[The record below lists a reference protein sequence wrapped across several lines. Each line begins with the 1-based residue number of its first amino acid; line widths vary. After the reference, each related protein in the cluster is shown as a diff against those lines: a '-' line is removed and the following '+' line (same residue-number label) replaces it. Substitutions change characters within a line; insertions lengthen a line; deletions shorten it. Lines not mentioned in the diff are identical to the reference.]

1 MEKEQTYL
9 TVKTSGA
16 NEINIKKSRF
26 IGSVKRVKTEEE
38 AKAFVDQ
45 ITEENKSATHN
56 CYAYMV
62 GQDDH
67 IQRKSDNGEPS
78 GTAGLPILDAIK
90 LKQLHDVAVVVT
102 RYFGGIKLGAGGL
115 IRAYSNATT
124 EAINHVGV
132 VERIL
137 QTKVNITIDYPLL
150 EQLKYHLNQEDIYI
164 DDIQYGANVT
174 VVVAVPADIVAAF
187 KKEIVNLL
195 NDRATIE
202 TGDQEYFEIDYHQ
215 GKDRYKKGSI
225 ELK

>member
-9 TVKTSGA
+9 TVKTSGS
-16 NEINIKKSRF
+16 NEIDIKKSRF
-26 IGSVKRVKTEEE
+26 IGSVKRVKTEAE
-38 AKAFVDQ
+38 AKEFVAQ
-45 ITEENKSATHN
+45 IIEENKSATHN
-56 CYAYMV
+56 CFAYMV

-124 EAINHVGV
+124 EAINKVGV

-137 QTKVNITIDYPLL
+137 QTKINIEIEYSLL
-150 EQLKYHLNQEDIYI
+150 EQLKYFLEQSDIYI
-164 DDIQYGANVT
+164 DDIQYGADVT
-174 VVVAVPADIVAAF
+174 VVVAVPADQIEGF
-187 KKEIVNLL
+187 KKQVIELL
-195 NDRATIE
+195 NDRAKIS
-202 TGDQEYFEIDYHQ
+202 TGDQEYFEVDYHQ

-225 ELK
+225 DLK

>member
-9 TVKTSGA
+9 TVKSSGA
-16 NEINIKKSRF
+16 NEIIIKKSRF

-124 EAINHVGV
+124 EAINHIGV

-137 QTKVNITIDYPLL
+137 QTKISIQIEYSLL
-150 EQLKYHLNQEDIYI
+150 EQLKYFLNLEAVYI
-164 DDIQYGANVT
+164 DDIQYGADVD
-174 VVVAVPADIVAAF
+174 VIVAVPADEVDHFEKQIV
-187 KKEIVNLL
+187 ELL
-195 NDRATIE
+195 NDRAKITP
-202 TGDQEYFEIDYHQ
+202 GDQEYFEVDYHQ

>member
-38 AKAFVDQ
+38 AKAFVEQ

-137 QTKVNITIDYPLL
+137 QTKVNIQIEYSQL
-150 EQLKYHLNQEDIYI
+150 EPLKYFLNQENIYI
-164 DDIQYGANVT
+164 DDIQYGADVT
-174 VVVAVPADIVAAF
+174 VVVAVRADDVEDF
-187 KKEIVNLL
+187 NKKIVNLL
-195 NDRATIE
+195 NDRVIIKI
-202 TGDQEYFEIDYHQ
+202 GDQEYFEVDYHQ
-215 GKDRYKKGSI
+215 GEDRYKKGSI